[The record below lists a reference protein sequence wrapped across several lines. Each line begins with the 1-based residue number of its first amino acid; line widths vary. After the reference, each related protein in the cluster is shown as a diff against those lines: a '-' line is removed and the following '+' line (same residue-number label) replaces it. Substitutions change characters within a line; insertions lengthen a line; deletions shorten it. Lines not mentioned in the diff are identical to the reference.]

1 MKNITRKWIEKAE
14 KDFLVAQREVKEAQP
29 VFDAVC
35 FHCQQCVEKYLKAL
49 LQEKEIYFEKTHDI
63 GVLMDKCKDFIII
76 SDEMQKK
83 LFYLSSYAVEV
94 RYPGIDTNEEEAKE
108 SFDTARKLRLIVRGF
123 FELEVV
129 G

>member
-76 SDEMQKK
+76 SDEMQKNY
-83 LFYLSSYAVEV
+83 FIFQAMQ
-94 RYPGIDTNEEEAKE
+94 
-108 SFDTARKLRLIVRGF
+108 LRLDIL
-123 FELEVV
+123 ELIRMKKKQKNHLIQQEN
-129 G
+129 